1 MRFCGPF
8 EPKRTILRPVL
19 TQKAVSDRL
28 DDLAGTENRAQP
40 NGLPS
45 ERIGS
50 TFLAIDDADCRP
62 DGQAGVELR
71 QDVGPRLEAIL
82 VQVVGRALAGAQQEV
97 PLEIR
102 VLAQSELQVVVRQVP
117 RVLRM
122 TSRASGSSRSAPG
135 EPFVSE
141 SIEPSSK

>member
-62 DGQAGVELR
+62 DGQAGVAQR
-71 QDVGPRLEAIL
+71 Q
-82 VQVVGRALAGAQQEV
+82 
-97 PLEIR
+97 
-102 VLAQSELQVVVRQVP
+102 LQVVVRQVP

>member
-62 DGQAGVELR
+62 DGQAGVA
-71 QDVGPRLEAIL
+71 QRLD
-82 VQVVGRALAGAQQEV
+82 
-97 PLEIR
+97 PLE
-102 VLAQSELQVVVRQVP
+102 Q
-117 RVLRM
+117 
-122 TSRASGSSRSAPG
+122 RAAGGDDVFDGTHRSAPEEDAL
-135 EPFVSE
+135 EPVRRAVRLLGLANAEKAQAAAAVRLPASR
-141 SIEPSSK
+141 S